1 MMVARYLAI
10 PRLDRRSRGAKIHD
24 SASTLRMRLP
34 LQLPIKTF
42 RGALLTL
49 LVISASSAIGQR
61 VTAQQLVNEVA
72 ANELKADEEDT
83 SLWMYSARIVKGGKT
98 ETRTV
103 VETKQ
108 GDLSRLVAVNGTP
121 LGASE
126 RKRENDRIKQL
137 VSDPSETEKLK
148 HDAEEDDKKA
158 RELLNLIR
166 QAFLFKY
173 ASAQDRN
180 IQLTYRPNPAFKPQ
194 SREAQ
199 VLHAMAGTMVINAK
213 EERLEGIR
221 GRMISDVDFGG
232 GILGH
237 LHQGGTFTLLRKEI
251 TQGRWQS
258 TLIDVHLKG
267 KALLFKTIT
276 EQQHELRSS
285 FRRVPDDTNLL
296 QAVQMLNGHTTAA
309 NARVTG
315 FAENGLLLTRWGPN
329 MQLTSAAY
337 GQGDLIP
344 RRFTCDGENI
354 SPEFSWRDA
363 PKEAKSFVL
372 TIHDPDAPGP
382 EGFAHWVVYNIAP
395 NVASVAP
402 AVPKEGVVTGLGM
415 QGRNDSGKIG
425 YMGPCPP
432 SGRHRYFTRLYALRD
447 RLELQPGATYAEVM
461 AAIQGKI
468 IAVAELM
475 GTYSR
480 SQKPA
485 DLSR

>member
-1 MMVARYLAI
+1 
-10 PRLDRRSRGAKIHD
+10 
-24 SASTLRMRLP
+24 MRLP
-34 LQLPIKTF
+34 SQLPIKTF

-49 LVISASSAIGQR
+49 LAISASSAIGQR

-72 ANELKADEEDT
+72 ANEWKADEEDT
-83 SLWMYSARIVKGGKT
+83 GLWKNSARIVKGGKM

-108 GDLSRLVAVNGTP
+108 GDLSRL
-121 LGASE
+121 
-126 RKRENDRIKQL
+126 I
-137 VSDPSETEKLK
+137 
-148 HDAEEDDKKA
+148 
-158 RELLNLIR
+158 
-166 QAFLFKY
+166 
-173 ASAQDRN
+173 
-180 IQLTYRPNPAFKPQ
+180 
-194 SREAQ
+194 
-199 VLHAMAGTMVINAK
+199 
-213 EERLEGIR
+213 
-221 GRMISDVDFGG
+221 
-232 GILGH
+232 
-237 LHQGGTFTLLRKEI
+237 
-251 TQGRWQS
+251 
-258 TLIDVHLKG
+258 
-267 KALLFKTIT
+267 
-276 EQQHELRSS
+276 
-285 FRRVPDDTNLL
+285 
-296 QAVQMLNGHTTAA
+296 
-309 NARVTG
+309 G

-329 MQLTSAAY
+329 MQLTSPAY

-395 NVASVAP
+395 TVSSVAP
-402 AVPKEGVVTGLGM
+402 AVSKEGVVTGLGM

-425 YMGPCPP
+425 YTGPCPP
-432 SGRHRYFTRLYALRD
+432 SGRHRYFARLYALRD

-480 SQKPA
+480 SHTI
-485 DLSR
+485 